1 MKKINVIVITVM
13 VSVALMTGCSTGK
26 SNQVSKSN
34 AEQSTISEESS
45 ESVNAVH
52 YATAEELAKNGKYDE
67 AIDEY
72 KKAEGYSD
80 SNEKIFSI
88 YHTQGD
94 KALTDEKFEEAIKYY
109 KKASEYRDVSEEI
122 LGVYYVQADKAF
134 EAGEFDKSILLFKNA
149 GTYKDAAT
157 RISEIAYNCAQQALK
172 DKNSKL
178 AASYFSEA
186 GNYKDAKEQAQ
197 KIYYSLGAA
206 ALKNKNYEEGAQ
218 ALRSAGDYPA
228 ATKLLDTTLTNL
240 ISQKDYDK
248 AEKVA
253 DCFESSKVAGLK
265 SYIQGRKAYNDGDYA
280 NALVAFVKSKE
291 TKDSDLYIK
300 ASNYFLGIK
309 ALEDK
314 DYKSAQSYFIKG
326 ENYKDSQALLNVSLG
341 EYYIAQ
347 NNYETAV
354 SFYSKVPKTLKVKD
368 INIQARKTLMNRI
381 SSFKNIKG
389 SYYAK
394 SNLIKTTNVS
404 RRNKKKYY
412 GWHIDKP
419 VNQQYLNLR
428 YSVNKDGTINLTGT
442 VSYYRYTNC
451 STLRDSLKH
460 EIATVRINLRNL
472 KSIPTNVTIASHVK
486 LKYKK
491 GIFTLEYSEKDNYSI
506 YYYNVYKSTVS
517 FKKG

>member
-1 MKKINVIVITVM
+1 
-13 VSVALMTGCSTGK
+13 MTGCSAGQ
-26 SNQVSKSN
+26 SNHVSESN
-34 AEQSTISEESS
+34 AEQSIISEKSRE
-45 ESVNAVH
+45 AIIADH
-52 YATAEELAKNGKYDE
+52 YAKAEELAKNGKYDE
-67 AIDEY
+67 AIEEY
-72 KKAEGYSD
+72 KKSEGYSD

-88 YHTQGD
+88 YHSQGD
-94 KALTDEKFEEAIKYY
+94 NALTDEKFDEAIECY
-109 KKASEYRDVSEEI
+109 KKASEYGDISEEI
-122 LGVYYVQADKAF
+122 LSVYYIQGDKAF
-134 EAGEFDKSILLFKNA
+134 AVGEFDKAISFFKNA
-149 GTYKDAAT
+149 GAYKDATT

-186 GNYKDAKEQAQ
+186 GNYKDAQEQAQ

-206 ALKNKNYEEGAQ
+206 ALKNKNYEEGTQ

-240 ISQKDYDK
+240 IAQKDYDT

-253 DCFESSKVAGLK
+253 DCFEPSKVAGLK

-280 NALVAFVKSKE
+280 NALTSFDKAKE

-314 DYKSAQSYFIKG
+314 DYKSAQSYFTKG

-347 NNYETAV
+347 NNYEAAV
-354 SFYSKVPKTLKVKD
+354 SFYSKVPKTLKVKGV
-368 INIQARKTLMNRI
+368 NIQDRKTLMNRI

-389 SYYAK
+389 SYYVK
-394 SNLIKTTNVS
+394 TNLIKTTNVS
-404 RRNKKKYY
+404 KRNKKKYWWY
-412 GWHIDKP
+412 IDKP

-428 YSVNKDGTINLTGT
+428 YSVNKDGTIDLTGT

-451 STLRDSLKH
+451 PTLRDSLKH
-460 EIATVRINLRNL
+460 ELATVRINLRNL
-472 KSIPTNVTIASHVK
+472 KSIPTNVTIANHVK

-491 GIFTLEYSEKDNYSI
+491 GIFTLEYSEKDNYSV
-506 YYYNVYKSTVS
+506 YYYNIYKSIVN
-517 FKKG
+517 FKKN